1 MDEIVSSPE
10 WFKNFMFSRITILR
24 RFTKEENLQFANPN
38 PLSQK
43 NALPYLLDPW
53 NCNGHWNGSCICQ
66 PLYGRNGNKNDKWK
80 QHKRERWKRYGD
92 NIFPLWVF
100 QHIENKPVY
109 KLTIS
114 TLQSSCLLKSR
125 RGKLFL
131 TQLYFKGERIWNK
144 SILDIRTHINPTETF
159 TKIIT

>member
-1 MDEIVSSPE
+1 MGTEMAVA
-10 WFKNFMFSRITILR
+10 FANLFMAEMETKMISESN
-24 RFTKEENLQFANPN
+24 TKE
-38 PLSQK
+38 
-43 NALPYLLDPW
+43 
-53 NCNGHWNGSCICQ
+53 
-66 PLYGRNGNKNDKWK
+66 
-80 QHKRERWKRYGD
+80 REWKRYGD

-131 TQLYFKGERIWNK
+131 TQLYFKGERI
-144 SILDIRTHINPTETF
+144 
-159 TKIIT
+159 